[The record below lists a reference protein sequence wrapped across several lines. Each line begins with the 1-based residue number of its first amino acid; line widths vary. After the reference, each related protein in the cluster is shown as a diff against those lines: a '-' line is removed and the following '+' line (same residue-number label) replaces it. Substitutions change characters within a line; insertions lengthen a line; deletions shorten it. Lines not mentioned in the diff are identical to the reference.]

1 VTRCAVNIV
10 TLAVETVVTGC
21 TVNMVTVAVETVISD
36 KMCS

>member
-1 VTRCAVNIV
+1 VTRCAFNIV
-10 TLAVETVVTGC
+10 TVAVETVVTGC